1 MPVEF
6 PEETLDRK
14 GPGDGVSETELS
26 TAQKDP
32 RPARARRF
40 YTTQT
45 QKSSSRVTASEKKD
59 VQGKISMLLL
69 PPAAIWGRYDEYC
82 GSAFAKVIPQLSADL
97 AEIFADNA
105 EIMAWFA
112 SGAGWMKYLKL
123 LNTLQP
129 VGEMMWAHH
138 IAHTVGEVK
147 NGTNGP
153 LAGPTNA
160 ADWDTRYI
168 VPTQQQARHVPS
180 ADSLNT

>member
-1 MPVEF
+1 MPVEY
-6 PEETLDRK
+6 PEEILD
-14 GPGDGVSETELS
+14 GLPGSSNVSESELGN
-26 TAQKDP
+26 AQKDP
-32 RPARARRF
+32 QPSRARRV
-40 YTTQT
+40 YAKPQV
-45 QKSSSRVTASEKKD
+45 KPRVSVAEKKD

-82 GSAFAKVIPQLSADL
+82 GSAFAQVIPQLSADL

-138 IAHTVGEVK
+138 VAHTVGEVK
-147 NGTNGP
+147 NKDGYAP
-153 LAGPTNA
+153 PANA
-160 ADWDTRYI
+160 REWDTTYI
-168 VPTQQQARHVPS
+168 VPTQQQARTVPS
-180 ADSLNT
+180 ADSLNRG